1 MGNEMSEIPHSF
13 LGRGRAWCEAGHGG
27 GGAWGGGCMEHLRA
41 SHKAERSLIR
51 QALGAAAD
59 LAEGAGAIGAA
70 RARSLARRK
79 CVHVSCSAKLMWVSP
94 YGYAYRT
101 QLH

>member
-13 LGRGRAWCEAGHGG
+13 LGRGRAWCEAGHMVG
-27 GGAWGGGCMEHLRA
+27 GGAWGAGCMDHFRA
-41 SHKAERSLIR
+41 SHQAERSLIR

-70 RARSLARRK
+70 RARSLAANA
-79 CVHVSCSAKLMWVSP
+79 CKL
-94 YGYAYRT
+94 
-101 QLH
+101 

>member
-1 MGNEMSEIPHSF
+1 M
-13 LGRGRAWCEAGHGG
+13 
-27 GGAWGGGCMEHLRA
+27 
-41 SHKAERSLIR
+41 IR

-79 CVHVSCSAKLMWVSP
+79 CVQVVA
-94 YGYAYRT
+94 
-101 QLH
+101 QN